1 MRNETGEGSLSEAMG
16 DPRMALPPELR
27 EALEGEVDPGE
38 RLRWCGQ
45 PDPRQIWIGLLRPC
59 FIIGSVFASFS
70 GLATFVAISPWLDGD
85 AARRSGQEA
94 PPFWLCLSLSLVAL
108 AVAGWVWGQPWV
120 ERFRAGRTVFAV
132 TNTRVFVLEVR
143 RDGRVNLHAFEPTHP
158 LAISRVEHRGGSGTL
173 WLNAG
178 TQVPGG
184 GATPRAVLALDGVRE
199 PRIVERLIRQTFDP
213 PGVR

>member
-1 MRNETGEGSLSEAMG
+1 
-16 DPRMALPPELR
+16 MALPPELR
-27 EALEGEVDPGE
+27 EALEREIDPGE

-45 PDPRQIWIGLLRPC
+45 PDPRQIWRGLLRPFFAMGSFFAALSGAFA
-59 FIIGSVFASFS
+59 FI
-70 GLATFVAISPWLDGD
+70 AISTWLDVETL
-85 AARRSGQEA
+85 RRPGQEA
-94 PPFWLCLSLSLVAL
+94 PPVGFLL
-108 AVAGWVWGQPWV
+108 AVSLALLAPAGWLWGQPWV
-120 ERFRAGRTVFAV
+120 ERFRAGRTVFAL

-178 TQVPGG
+178 DQVPGR

-199 PRIVERLIRQTFDP
+199 PRTVERLIRQTFDP
-213 PGVR
+213 PGVK